1 MSTGINIAPSSDLT
15 VGTTAVTSGTDTR
28 VFFQA
33 GGVVQQDANFTF
45 DNTLKRLTLKAVGT
59 AGTDI
64 PFRIFNNTETANLFY
79 VAGNKALQVGGSM
92 SSDGFSTYLYSA
104 TGVQQIWLAGN
115 VLQMNAN
122 YSASIGV
129 SNNIAFSTSG
139 GSIYFDVNGRLGI
152 GAGTSPG
159 ARLDVRAQGA
169 LSTDIAFR
177 VRNSADTA
185 DLISFRGD
193 GSEWIQSVPFR
204 HGAYLTG
211 GTNTAQGLFIGYNV
225 ASLSSTS
232 DNCVVIGRGT
242 GSVLQGGGNTI
253 IGHAFSQGTVSNS
266 IGLGRG
272 VFVNGS
278 NQFITGS
285 ELYPTNT
292 WLVST
297 GGEVTTGANL
307 RGLDFKVSGTAT
319 GPSNISASPYPVR
332 FYSPNGTGNGAGSNI
347 QFHVAPSN
355 TGGAAFNK
363 NIFSEM
369 FTIRGEADGLNHYQ
383 LSTPRV
389 PSASI
394 TDGYIQ
400 YSNDITAGNAAPHFR
415 TELGDVIKL
424 YKNAAVTT
432 PQGIAD
438 ALTNLGVLTASTITP
453 SVQSVV
459 SAATVTPVAGND
471 LVIITAQAEA
481 LTLANPTGT
490 WAEGKDLMIRIK
502 DDGVGAQTITWDT
515 NYRAIGVTL
524 PTTTVINKT
533 TYVGIIHNSTDGK
546 WDVIGVTT
554 EA

>member
-15 VGTTAVTSGTDTR
+15 VGTTAVTSGTDGR

-33 GGVVQQDANFTF
+33 GGVVQQDANFTY
-45 DNTLKRLTLKAVGT
+45 DNTLKRLGLKAVGT
-59 AGTDI
+59 ASTDI
-64 PFRIFNNTETANLFY
+64 PFLIQDSAGTGKLFQATGDGKHSFNMSPNTNFSLSIDQTNQNGGLAVYSSGQAIFTVAK
-79 VAGNKALQVGGSM
+79 VAGSVGYISVLNSGNATFFSGNTSYFNHSLVVGSN
-92 SSDGFSTYLYSA
+92 S
-104 TGVQQIWLAGN
+104 
-115 VLQMNAN
+115 
-122 YSASIGV
+122 
-129 SNNIAFSTSG
+129 
-139 GSIYFDVNGRLGI
+139 
-152 GAGTSPG
+152 TSPG

-177 VRNSADTA
+177 VRNSADTS

-242 GSVLQGGGNTI
+242 GSVLQGSGNTI

-332 FYSPNGTGNGAGSNI
+332 FYSPNGTGSGAGSNI

-415 TELGDVIKL
+415 TEAGDIIKL
-424 YKNAAVTT
+424 YKETTAVT
-432 PQGIAD
+432 
-438 ALTNLGVLTASTITP
+438 
-453 SVQSVV
+453 
-459 SAATVTPVAGND
+459 AATLVSGLGTPLTDTDTFDGYTLKQIVK
-471 LVIITAQAEA
+471 A
-481 LTLANPTGT
+481 LRNQGLLA
-490 WAEGKDLMIRIK
+490 
-502 DDGVGAQTITWDT
+502 
-515 NYRAIGVTL
+515 
-524 PTTTVINKT
+524 
-533 TYVGIIHNSTDGK
+533 
-546 WDVIGVTT
+546 
-554 EA
+554 

>member
-1 MSTGINIAPSSDLT
+1 MSTGINIAPSSDIT
-15 VGTTAVTSGTDTR
+15 VGTTAVTSGTDGR

-33 GGVVQQDANFTF
+33 GGIVQQDAALFW
-45 DNTLKRLTLKAVGT
+45 DNTNKRLGVG
-59 AGTDI
+59 
-64 PFRIFNNTETANLFY
+64 
-79 VAGNKALQVGGSM
+79 
-92 SSDGFSTYLYSA
+92 A
-104 TGVQQIWLAGN
+104 TP
-115 VLQMNAN
+115 
-122 YSASIGV
+122 
-129 SNNIAFSTSG
+129 STS
-139 GSIYFDVNGRLGI
+139 V
-152 GAGTSPG
+152 
-159 ARLDVRAQGA
+159 RLDVRSQGA

-204 HGAYLTG
+204 HAAYLTG

-232 DNCVVIGRGT
+232 DNCVVVGRGS
-242 GSVLQGGGNTI
+242 GSVLQGSGNTI

-297 GGEVTTGANL
+297 GGEVTAGANL
-307 RGLDFKVSGTAT
+307 RGLDFKVSGTAN
-319 GPSNISASPYPVR
+319 GPSNISASAYPVR
-332 FYSPNGTGNGAGSNI
+332 FYSPNGTGSGAGSNI

-389 PSASI
+389 PSVSI
-394 TDGYIQ
+394 TDGYVQ

-415 TELGDVIKL
+415 TENGAIVKV
-424 YKNAAVTT
+424 YQETTAVT
-432 PQGIAD
+432 
-438 ALTNLGVLTASTITP
+438 
-453 SVQSVV
+453 
-459 SAATVTPVAGND
+459 AATLVSGLGTPLTDTDTFDGYTLKQIVK
-471 LVIITAQAEA
+471 A
-481 LTLANPTGT
+481 LRNQGLLA
-490 WAEGKDLMIRIK
+490 
-502 DDGVGAQTITWDT
+502 
-515 NYRAIGVTL
+515 
-524 PTTTVINKT
+524 
-533 TYVGIIHNSTDGK
+533 
-546 WDVIGVTT
+546 
-554 EA
+554 

>member
-59 AGTDI
+59 AATDI
-64 PFRIFNNTETANLFY
+64 PFAVQDSAGTTTLLKVQGNQQTVIQSGPFATYTFTQDVNQAATFMLRTTGNSQAELGNDFGAAPGNFYTGALKLYNWSSVLRTRIQAVGTSYWADPTA
-79 VAGNKALQVGGSM
+79 VV
-92 SSDGFSTYLYSA
+92 
-104 TGVQQIWLAGN
+104 
-115 VLQMNAN
+115 
-122 YSASIGV
+122 SIG
-129 SNNIAFSTSG
+129 SST
-139 GSIYFDVNGRLGI
+139 N
-152 GAGTSPG
+152 G

-185 DLISFRGD
+185 DLVSFRGD

-204 HGAYLTG
+204 HSAYLTG

-225 ASLSSTS
+225 AALSSTS

-242 GSVLQGGGNTI
+242 GSILQGSGNTI

-285 ELYPTNT
+285 ESYPTNT

-319 GPSNISASPYPVR
+319 GPSNISAAPYPVR

-363 NIFSEM
+363 NIFSEI

-383 LSTPRV
+383 LATPRV

-394 TDGYIQ
+394 VDGYIQ

-415 TELGDVIKL
+415 TENGSIIKL
-424 YKNAAVTT
+424 YQQSSA
-432 PQGIAD
+432 GIA
-438 ALTNLGVLTASTITP
+438 
-453 SVQSVV
+453 
-459 SAATVTPVAGND
+459 TVGD
-471 LVIITAQAEA
+471 LVIVLQN
-481 LTLANPTGT
+481 LGL
-490 WAEGKDLMIRIK
+490 L
-502 DDGVGAQTITWDT
+502 
-515 NYRAIGVTL
+515 
-524 PTTTVINKT
+524 
-533 TYVGIIHNSTDGK
+533 S
-546 WDVIGVTT
+546 
-554 EA
+554 